1 MEQNTLRR
9 AFDLLENDAAS
20 LDARRLAWETIV
32 DGNSKWVLIKGFPI
46 PAGYNVSEA
55 EIALMLPESYPTTQI
70 DMVYVS
76 PALSLV
82 SNAPIGAL
90 CTEVHDGRN
99 FQRWSRH
106 RTAINQWRPDI
117 DDLGSHLSLV
127 EEWFLKETK
136 KNG

>member
-1 MEQNTLRR
+1 MEQSNLRH

-20 LDARRLAWETIV
+20 LEAKGLTWETIV
-32 DGNSKWVLIKGFPI
+32 DGNLKWVLIKGFPI

-76 PALSLV
+76 PALDLV
-82 SNAPIGAL
+82 SGASIGAL

-106 RTAINQWRPDI
+106 RTSTNKWRPDI

-127 EEWFLKETK
+127 EEWFLKEAK